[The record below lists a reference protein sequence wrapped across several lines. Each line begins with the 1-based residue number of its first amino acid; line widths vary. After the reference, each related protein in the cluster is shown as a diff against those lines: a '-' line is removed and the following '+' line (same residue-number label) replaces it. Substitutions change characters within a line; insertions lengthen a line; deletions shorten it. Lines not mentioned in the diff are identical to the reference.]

1 MQIFFATPQQKRA
14 KVYNINDIRTD
25 PPTKNRP
32 KRPPIGLLMIAA
44 LVAIIIAVPKLKPEY
59 TINSP
64 ANQTTPDTESHQD
77 TQQTSIASTDKTDAQ
92 IKEVHLSDDCTK
104 ATIELNITNNM
115 IKPVIKAEITYT
127 VNDNDGSEIAK
138 ATKTITK
145 IIMPNE
151 EYEDTE
157 TIDLGT
163 IPQNGIE
170 AKAHVVCYYWN

>member
-1 MQIFFATPQQKRA
+1 MQISFATPQPKRA
-14 KVYNINDIRTD
+14 KVYNMNNIRTD
-25 PPTKNRP
+25 PPMENKP
-32 KRPPIGLLMIAA
+32 KRPPMGLLLIAA

-59 TINSP
+59 AINNP
-64 ANQTTPDTESHQD
+64 ANQTTPDSESHQD
-77 TQQTSIASTDKTDAQ
+77 TQQTSIASTDKIDTQ
-92 IKEVHLSDDCTK
+92 IREIYLSDDYTK

-115 IKPVIKAEITYT
+115 IKPIIKAEITYT
-127 VNDNDGSEIAK
+127 VNDNDGNEIAK
-138 ATKTITK
+138 AKKPITK

-163 IPQNGIE
+163 VPQNGME

>member
-14 KVYNINDIRTD
+14 KVYNINDIRTG

-32 KRPPIGLLMIAA
+32 QRPPIGLLLIAA

-59 TINSP
+59 AINNP
-64 ANQTTPDTESHQD
+64 ANQTISDTESHQD

-92 IKEVHLSDDCTK
+92 IKKVYLSDDCTE

-115 IKPVIKAEITYT
+115 IKPIIKAEITYT
-127 VNDNDGSEIAK
+127 VNDNDGNEIAK

-145 IIMPNE
+145 IIIPNE

-163 IPQNGIE
+163 IPPNGIE